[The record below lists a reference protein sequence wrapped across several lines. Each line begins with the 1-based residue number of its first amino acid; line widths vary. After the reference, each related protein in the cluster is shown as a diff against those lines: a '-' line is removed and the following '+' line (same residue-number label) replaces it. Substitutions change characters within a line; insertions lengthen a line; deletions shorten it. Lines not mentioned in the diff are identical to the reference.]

1 MAGDGELRIDR
12 IGQIRIYVHDIHRA
26 VAFYRDVLGMRFLFD
41 VEQQG
46 LAFFDCGGVRL
57 FMAAADPESLFETS
71 VIYYDVDSVDATF
84 ETLKQRGAE
93 VIHEPQTIYTT
104 DTAEGRMAFLKD
116 SEGNT
121 FALMAETPLS
131 VA

>member
-26 VAFYRDVLGMRFLFD
+26 VAIYRDVLGMRFLFD

-84 ETLKQRGAE
+84 ETLKQRGVE